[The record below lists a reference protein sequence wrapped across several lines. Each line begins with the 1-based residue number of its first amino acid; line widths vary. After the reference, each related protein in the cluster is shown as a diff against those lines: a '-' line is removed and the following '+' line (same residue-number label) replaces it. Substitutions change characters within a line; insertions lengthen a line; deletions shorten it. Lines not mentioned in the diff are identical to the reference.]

1 MRTLFSAAFLVAA
14 LGGCSTATVT
24 DFVKPY
30 RIDVRQGNYVT
41 QEMVSQLKPGM
52 SRDQVRF
59 VLGAPLLA
67 DVFHA
72 DRWDYVYRFQPGK
85 GELQERKLAVI
96 FEGGKLVRLEGDV
109 RGEGGEPA
117 AVTKTPEA
125 TQR

>member
-1 MRTLFSAAFLVAA
+1 MRTLFSAAILISA
-14 LGGCSTATVT
+14 LGGCSTVT

-52 SRDQVRF
+52 SREQVRF
-59 VLGAPLLA
+59 VLGAPLLS

-85 GELQERKLAVI
+85 GVLQERKLAVV
-96 FEGGKLVRLEGDV
+96 FENGKLARLEGDV
-109 RGEGGEPA
+109 QSEEAAPVQPKVPA
-117 AVTKTPEA
+117 AKP
-125 TQR
+125 